1 MSDWNWTWLALAGIY
16 FWYISYLPYIRSR
29 VYFKG
34 VSCYPRQTSI
44 HWEVIPGQ
52 CVWPVD
58 TNQWVEINPSAGS
71 TGCTIK
77 DHHYAAINTT
87 VILCN
92 YEDKSVNNPGEIYD
106 CIFTINFFDDPSS
119 SNPSFVSFYL
129 QDALN
134 GRVDSIED
142 VFLFSRPVML
152 WPGQQLFGSQRCPTR
167 GLNQIREL
175 LCFRYHRCCLNA
187 SSITFYLMFFDFP
200 GSIAKHILATLNPWS
215 LTLRLSGT
223 ITHEHHCA

>member
-1 MSDWNWTWLALAGIY
+1 MSLGIFHLQKCFIRINWPCNSPGRPEKTFVRWTRGRIAIGCLVFIGGWGFNLIVAQPTYLLSYGSEIQIMSDWNWTWLALAGIY
-16 FWYISYLPYIRSR
+16 FWYISYLPYTRSR

-34 VSCYPRQTSI
+34 VSCYLRQTSI

-106 CIFTINFFDDPSS
+106 CISLSISSTILLPPTLVFFILST
-119 SNPSFVSFYL
+119 
-129 QDALN
+129 
-134 GRVDSIED
+134 G
-142 VFLFSRPVML
+142 
-152 WPGQQLFGSQRCPTR
+152 CP
-167 GLNQIREL
+167 
-175 LCFRYHRCCLNA
+175 
-187 SSITFYLMFFDFP
+187 
-200 GSIAKHILATLNPWS
+200 
-215 LTLRLSGT
+215 
-223 ITHEHHCA
+223 